1 MAHSTRRRFLGG
13 ITALA
18 VAPARAGPNWPE
30 RAVTLVH
37 GFPPGGPVDTAARIL
52 AEGLSLRLGQPVI
65 VEPKAGA
72 TGAIAAAHVARAAND
87 GYTLLN
93 IPASYTATAAIYRT
107 LPYRPIDDF
116 TMVST
121 TVGYPMV
128 LATHAGH
135 PMKTLSDLVSL
146 ARSKSAPL
154 QYGTAGSG
162 SLQHLA
168 MELFAKVANIELQH
182 IPYRGGAPAIMDLLG
197 ERVDF
202 VPDPPT
208 ALMEYIR
215 DGRLRAVAVT
225 SESRYFALPD
235 VPTVA
240 EGGFP
245 GYAVEGF
252 QGIAAPAGLDG
263 AIVAKLNR
271 AIAEV
276 VADPAVV
283 ERLKKLG
290 NRPRPSAPDE
300 MKTVLALDI
309 ERWGKVVEHAHIE
322 RM

>member
-1 MAHSTRRRFLGG
+1 MAHSTRRGFLGG
-13 ITALA
+13 LAALA
-18 VAPARAGPNWPE
+18 ATPALAKPNWPE
-30 RAVTLVH
+30 RAITLVH

-52 AEGLSLRLGQPVI
+52 TEGLSLRLGQPVI
-65 VEPKAGA
+65 VESKAGA
-72 TGAIAAAHVARAAND
+72 TGAIAAAHVARATAD

-93 IPASYTATAAIYRT
+93 LPASYTATAAIYRT

-116 TMVST
+116 TMLGT
-121 TVGYPMV
+121 TVDYPMV

-135 PMKTLSDLVSL
+135 PVKTLSDPVSL
-146 ARSKSAPL
+146 ARSKRAPL

-197 ERVDF
+197 QRLDF

-252 QGIAAPAGLDG
+252 QGLAAPTGLDG
-263 AIVAKLNR
+263 AIVATLNR

-290 NRPRPSAPDE
+290 NRPRPSSPDE
-300 MKTVLALDI
+300 MKTLLAFDI
-309 ERWGKVVEHAHIE
+309 ERWSKVV
-322 RM
+322 